1 MTTTTLYNRQ
11 AGSDKVYQVT
21 IDPITA
27 TTSIVTFA
35 YGRRGSTLTTGTK
48 TPEPVRHEVAGDI
61 AAKLIRSKQAG
72 GYVIASALDKHGGP
86 LGLPS
91 AAVAAPVSTAPAA
104 DPTLPMLLKSITEA
118 ELDRLL
124 RDGRYCAQQKHDG
137 KRMTLTLRSV
147 GGRGVVTAV
156 NKRGL
161 PCGFPAT
168 VQRAMLDLL
177 HLCVIDG
184 EMVGDTFMAF
194 DLLSQDNVDVRHRSY
209 AERHDMLRRLL
220 YVNDEYFIHLQ
231 CVDSETTLASK
242 QDLLDQLRA
251 DNAEGIVFKDLHAP
265 WQSSRPSTGGPA
277 LKFKFTETASFIV
290 GSTST
295 GKRSVE
301 LILYENQGRV
311 RGFGNVTIPPNHSIP
326 PADSIVEVRYLYAYP
341 GGCVFQPVYLGPRD
355 DVTPQECH
363 ISQLKLKAA

>member
-1 MTTTTLYNRQ
+1 MITTTLYNRQ
-11 AGSDKVYQVT
+11 GGSDKVYQVT

-35 YGRRGSTLTTGTK
+35 YGRRGGTLATGTK
-48 TPEPVRHEVAGDI
+48 TPEPVRHPIAADI

-72 GYVIASALDKHGGP
+72 GYTIATDGQTAP
-86 LGLPS
+86 AIAP
-91 AAVAAPVSTAPAA
+91 PVSTAPTAE
-104 DPTLPMLLKSITEA
+104 PTLPMLLNSISDLEMTK
-118 ELDRLL
+118 LL
-124 RDGRYCAQQKHDG
+124 LNDRYCAQQKFDG
-137 KRMTLTLRSV
+137 KRMTLTLTSQ

-168 VQRAMLDLL
+168 VQRAMLGLD

-184 EMVGDTFMAF
+184 EMVGDTFHAF
-194 DLLSQDNVDVRHRSY
+194 DLLNINNIDIRHCPYS
-209 AERHDMLRRLL
+209 ERFNRLYDL
-220 YVNDEYFIHLQ
+220 LTDDGDYNPAYLN
-231 CVDSETTLASK
+231 CVDSEDDYASK
-242 QDLLDQLRA
+242 QALLDQLRA
-251 DNAEGIVFKDLHAP
+251 DNAEGIVFKDLTAP
-265 WQSSRPSTGGPA
+265 WSSSRPSTGGPA
-277 LKFKFTETASFIV
+277 LKFKFTATASFIV
-290 GSTST
+290 GSVST

-301 LILYENQGRV
+301 LILYEDQARV
-311 RGFGNVTIPPNHSIP
+311 RGVGAVTIPPNHSIP
-326 PADSIVEVRYLYAYP
+326 PFDSIVEVRYLYAFP

>member
-1 MTTTTLYNRQ
+1 MTTTLYNRQ

-61 AAKLIRSKQAG
+61 ATKLIRSKQAG
-72 GYVIASALDKHGGP
+72 GYVIATDGQTAP
-86 LGLPS
+86 
-91 AAVAAPVSTAPAA
+91 AVAPTVSTAPAA
-104 DPTLPMLLKSITEA
+104 DPTLPMLLNSITEA

-137 KRMTLTLRSV
+137 KRMTLTLTSQ

-194 DLLSQDNVDVRHRSY
+194 DLLSQDNIDVRHRSY

-251 DNAEGIVFKDLHAP
+251 DNAEGIVFKDLNAP

-326 PADSIVEVRYLYAYP
+326 PADSIVEVRYLYAFP
-341 GGCVFQPVYLGPRD
+341 DGCVFQPVYLGPRD
-355 DVTPQECH
+355 DVSPQECH

>member
-1 MTTTTLYNRQ
+1 MSTTTLYNRQ
-11 AGSDKVYQVT
+11 GGSDKVYQVT

-35 YGRRGSTLTTGTK
+35 YGRRGGTLATGTK
-48 TPEPVRHEVAGDI
+48 TPEPVRHAVAADI
-61 AAKLIRSKQAG
+61 ATKLIRSKQAG
-72 GYVIASALDKHGGP
+72 GYVIATDGQT
-86 LGLPS
+86 
-91 AAVAAPVSTAPAA
+91 APAIAPAVSTAPTA
-104 DPTLPMLLKSITEA
+104 DPTLPMLLNSISEA

-124 RDGRYCAQQKHDG
+124 RDDRYCAQQKHDG
-137 KRMTLTLRSV
+137 KRMTLTLTSQ

-168 VQRAMLDLL
+168 VQRAMLALD
-177 HLCVIDG
+177 HECVIDG
-184 EMVGDTFMAF
+184 EMVGDTFHAF
-194 DLLSQDNVDVRHRSY
+194 DLLSICGVDISHREYSSRFE
-209 AERHDMLRRLL
+209 ALWNML
-220 YVNDEYFIHLQ
+220 NDDGGNSQIHLQ
-231 CVDSETTLASK
+231 CVDSEDDYASK
-242 QDLLDQLRA
+242 QALLNELRA

-290 GSTST
+290 GGIST

-301 LILYENQGRV
+301 LILYEDQARV
-311 RGFGNVTIPPNHSIP
+311 RGVGAVTIPPNHSIP
-326 PADSIVEVRYLYAYP
+326 PADSIVEVRYLYAFP